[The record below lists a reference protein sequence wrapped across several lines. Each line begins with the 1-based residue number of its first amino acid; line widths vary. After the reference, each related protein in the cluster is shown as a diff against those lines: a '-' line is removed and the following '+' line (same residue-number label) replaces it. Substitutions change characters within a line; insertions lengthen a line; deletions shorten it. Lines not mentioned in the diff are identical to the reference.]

1 MDKIGLMVYNIP
13 IIDTKAQRRRF
24 IMPFINYIGKNMKTY
39 DVKQHKHNF
48 WEIIYCTNGSGR
60 ITFESGKPLDYTQN
74 EVVVI
79 PPNTLHSNSSQSGF
93 KNIHMTVAGW
103 TPNFK
108 GAVVIKDN
116 QQKDLYTT
124 MNMCF
129 RHFSQTKSC
138 SSNIIMSFTDLI
150 LGFIM
155 QFDGT
160 LQTSHHIETIAN
172 AIIENY
178 ADPNFNID
186 SVYGEFDL
194 SKDYIRRQFI
204 KEKGISPLQFLNNT
218 RINCAQKLLLS
229 RNINNLK
236 IYEIA
241 ERCGFNDQLYF
252 SRVFKKI
259 VGVSPK
265 EYIGEPTNDQYNS

>member
-60 ITFESGKPLDYTQN
+60 ITFENGKPLDYTQN

-116 QQKDLYTT
+116 QQKDLYTM

>member
-1 MDKIGLMVYNIP
+1 
-13 IIDTKAQRRRF
+13 
-24 IMPFINYIGKNMKTY
+24 MPFINYIGKNMKTY

-60 ITFESGKPLDYTQN
+60 ITFENGKPLDYTQN

>member
-24 IMPFINYIGKNMKTY
+24 VMPFINYIGKNMKTY

-60 ITFESGKPLDYTQN
+60 ITFENGKPLDYTQN